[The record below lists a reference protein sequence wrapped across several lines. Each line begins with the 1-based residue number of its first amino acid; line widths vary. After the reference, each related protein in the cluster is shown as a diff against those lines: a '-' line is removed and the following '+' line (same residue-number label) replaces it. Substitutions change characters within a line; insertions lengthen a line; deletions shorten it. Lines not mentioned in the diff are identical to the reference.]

1 MAALW
6 TWAGSPAITWGVI
19 VELQAAAHSG
29 QALKPETAMSHI
41 LLLLVF
47 LAFGAYSAY
56 VVYDVGYVGIL
67 HSHLTN
73 AGGIQVLCDL
83 TISLSLVCIWIV
95 ADARKQSRNPWPYL
109 VATLFL
115 GSFGPLL
122 YLLLRPGEGR
132 KVGKISAAVADAIT
146 HLG

>member
-1 MAALW
+1 
-6 TWAGSPAITWGVI
+6 
-19 VELQAAAHSG
+19 
-29 QALKPETAMSHI
+29 MSRI
-41 LLLLVF
+41 LLILVL
-47 LAFGAYSAY
+47 LAFGTYSAY

-67 HSHLTN
+67 HSHLSN

-83 TISLSLVCIWIV
+83 TISLSLVCIWMV
-95 ADARKQSRNPWPYL
+95 ADARKQGRNPWPFV

-122 YLLLRPGEGR
+122 YLLLRPREGG
-132 KVGKISAAVADAIT
+132 KVSSLSAAVADAMT